1 MHQGKTVLRHVS
13 KVVNPVLL
21 VLLLCADVAF
31 LLLHV
36 SNRLVPLQN
45 ILFSLSTEGGY
56 AEVFQ
61 YIKEYW
67 IAIVLFAMCW
77 RTREGIYGTWALLFT
92 YLLCDDALAIH
103 ERIGQVI
110 EGHWNFVP
118 ALGLRARDFGELT
131 VSVVVGSAFLVL
143 ITYFYL
149 RCSNN
154 ARKVS
159 KDLVLLMGL
168 LIFFGVF
175 VDMVH
180 TAVRDLPVKGLS
192 IIEDGG
198 EMIAMSM
205 IASYGVHLLE
215 QQGHVPGLLWR
226 LTIAALTGR
235 CSRRAKARG

>member
-1 MHQGKTVLRHVS
+1 MHENETVLRHVS
-13 KVVNPVLL
+13 QVVNPALL

-36 SNRLVPLQN
+36 SNKLLSLSNV
-45 ILFSLSTEGGY
+45 LFSLNTEGGY
-56 AEVFQ
+56 SEVFQ

-67 IAIVLFAMCW
+67 IAIVLFAVCW

-103 ERIGQVI
+103 ERIGQVVAR
-110 EGHWNFVP
+110 HWNYVP
-118 ALGLRARDFGELT
+118 ALGLGTRDFGELT

-154 ARKVS
+154 ARNVS
-159 KDLVLLMGL
+159 KDLALLLGL
-168 LIFFGVF
+168 LVFFGVF

-180 TAVRDLPVKGLS
+180 AAAEDLPVRGLT

-198 EMIAMSM
+198 EMTTMSM
-205 IASYGVHLLE
+205 IASYVVHLLE
-215 QQGHVPGLLWR
+215 RQGHVPGLLWQ
-226 LTIAALTGR
+226 LTIASLTGR